1 MAEDETSSGIER
13 ETSFK
18 DSSDW
23 GLFIFLGGLFGI
35 ILNEVFLSGDAG
47 AKVIVYLGFLFMI
60 VSAIFLFKNRS
71 IVTVVLF
78 SVWYLILGA
87 PRDPKAFLPVV
98 LPVILGLF
106 IIDILVGRRQHKG
119 ERVGQTIKGALFSGL
134 LLILIFFLDI
144 GALNF
149 LTGSPLYL
157 TIPPI
162 IEGLVALIPWWS
174 FLGLMFMKSSK
185 FKTGMIVLF
194 VLYLIVVI
202 VSVSSF
208 SSSEVVDSLL
218 PSAEEIAA
226 RQDVS
231 RFAGLTTFRKC
242 FGNFFDGTFGKCKE
256 QEDLLLKWKTN
267 CKNSEFTDEES
278 LQFKK
283 CMQEQ
288 EEQEDNPSQF
298 ISGTVD
304 PTLKDPMRATLIF
317 KDKSST
323 SFISEQVYTA
333 ILEIKNPRR
342 NPLQIEAACNFINR
356 KKSGENVSGEF
367 QGSNVFETNN
377 KEFITPIS
385 CKPADEL
392 IDAYDVEITALLK
405 GVVLASHQEKAFI
418 GSVEKEEKLKD
429 EIKSVIKVANSQ
441 SSLDLAQYIFSLG
454 YGADNNPIIVDDE
467 NRNLYLSSKIKNAAS
482 GKIVTVRDYRIF
494 LDGFITDDTQC
505 FFGKDI
511 YIPLEKN
518 KFREIVLPSC
528 IIEDYP
534 ADYKPEDPDIWK
546 HVDIRAEARIDYE
559 LSAKRYVPKQE
570 EIGS

>member
-13 ETSFK
+13 ETSSK

-23 GLFIFLGGLFGI
+23 GLFIFLGGLLGI
-35 ILNEVFLSGDAG
+35 ILNEVFLSGDKG
-47 AKVIVYLGFLFMI
+47 AKVIVLLGFLFMI
-60 VSAIFLFKNRS
+60 ISAIFLFKNRS

-78 SVWYLILGA
+78 SVWYYVLGA

-106 IIDILVGRRQHKG
+106 IVDILVGRRQHKG
-119 ERVGQTIKGALFSGL
+119 ERVGQTIKGAIFSGL

-174 FLGLMFMKSSK
+174 FLGLMFMKPGR
-185 FKTGMIVLF
+185 FKKWMVVFF
-194 VLYLIVVI
+194 VLYLTIVI
-202 VSVSSF
+202 ISVSSF
-208 SSSEVVDSLL
+208 ATSESVEGLL

-231 RFAGLTTFRKC
+231 RFAGLTALWKC
-242 FGNFFDGTFGKCKE
+242 SGNFFNGFAECK
-256 QEDLLLKWKTN
+256 QREDLLLKWKTN
-267 CKNSEFTDEES
+267 CKNSGFTDEES

-283 CMQEQ
+283 CIQEQ
-288 EEQEDNPSQF
+288 EEQKNNPSQF

-356 KKSGENVSGEF
+356 KKGGENVSGEF

-377 KEFITPIS
+377 KEFTTPIS
-385 CKPADEL
+385 CKPAGEL
-392 IDAYDVEITALLK
+392 VDTYDVEITVLLK

-429 EIKSVIKVANSQ
+429 EIKSVIKVADSQ
-441 SSLDLAQYIFSLG
+441 SPLDLAQYIFSLG
-454 YGADNNPIIVDDE
+454 YGTDNNPIIVDDE
-467 NRNLYLSSKIKNAAS
+467 NRNLYLSSKIKNVAS

-494 LDGFITDDTQC
+494 LEGFIADDTQC
-505 FFGKDI
+505 FFGNDI
-511 YIPLEKN
+511 DIPLAKN

-534 ADYKPEDPDIWK
+534 ADYKPGDPDVWK
-546 HVDIRAEARIDYE
+546 HVDIRAEAHIDYE

-570 EIGS
+570 GIGS